1 MASHTV
7 YVNPHLEQRVRGL
20 FQRRKYRGYSDLVND
35 ALSLLLHY
43 EDVQK
48 WVVDR
53 LAGSWK
59 GSLKADQ
66 LIAEIRRSRV
76 SKS

>member
-7 YVNPHLEQRVRGL
+7 YVNPGLEQKVRGL
-20 FQRRKYRGYSDLVND
+20 FHRKKYQGYSDLVND

-43 EDVQK
+43 EDIQK
-48 WVVDR
+48 WAVDR

-59 GSLKADQ
+59 GSPKADQ

-76 SKS
+76 SKP